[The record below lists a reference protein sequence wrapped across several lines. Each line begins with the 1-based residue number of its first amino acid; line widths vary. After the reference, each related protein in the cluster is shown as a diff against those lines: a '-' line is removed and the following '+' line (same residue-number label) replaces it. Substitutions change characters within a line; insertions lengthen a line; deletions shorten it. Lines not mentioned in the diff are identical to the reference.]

1 MIPSLNLIAS
11 TLVPVTI
18 GCLDTLSTYLPHRSR
33 RRTACAAR
41 PRRRRRAARAAR
53 AAGTSRTRRTP
64 RRAALARVGVSAAG
78 GGRAHRAAPVRRE
91 VVHRG
96 GRRAGAQGDAQAAS
110 VAARPVTCAVSS
122 ASHPGPKDVHLLTCA
137 PSVLCSSL
145 STSHCVSPR
154 SGHSAWQRRV
164 RMRSGDGTSA
174 IGESRPADNG
184 P

>member
-1 MIPSLNLIAS
+1 VSAAIMIPSLNLIAS

-18 GCLDTLSTYLPHRSR
+18 GCLDTLSTHLPHRSR

-64 RRAALARVGVSAAG
+64 QRAALARVGVSAAG

-122 ASHPGPKDVHLLTCA
+122 CVAPRAERCTSAYLHPFGTLFVSLNIALRVAALRPLGMAA
-137 PSVLCSSL
+137 PSAHAL
-145 STSHCVSPR
+145 
-154 SGHSAWQRRV
+154 G
-164 RMRSGDGTSA
+164 
-174 IGESRPADNG
+174 
-184 P
+184 